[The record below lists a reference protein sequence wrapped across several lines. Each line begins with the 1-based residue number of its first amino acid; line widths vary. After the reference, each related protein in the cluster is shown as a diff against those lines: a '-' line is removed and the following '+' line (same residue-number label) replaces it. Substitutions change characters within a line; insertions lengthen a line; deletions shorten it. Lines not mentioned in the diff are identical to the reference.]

1 MLRTYCILAEK
12 IVPVQCT
19 KEMLGFVIID
29 HQTILF
35 KPFFGIHQKGLVSP
49 SKSRFGPVVIRVVT
63 KPETKHQTYLLYDD
77 TKKVEKCLL
86 GVVSGETTDNHQS
99 ILPNS
104 GENNIMLS
112 SSTIL
117 VHRGMVAKKIVLWES
132 TVFYFNCFKLLTD
145 TYSISKEE
153 SVKSV
158 FCIVTLVKNSFC
170 SQHLS
175 IDTTFKQTIKMEK
188 CWCRHL
194 ACLLK
199 SLSFMYASPNSSR
212 PIYSFDDSSY
222 NYRHPSSCLV

>member
-1 MLRTYCILAEK
+1 M
-12 IVPVQCT
+12 
-19 KEMLGFVIID
+19 
-29 HQTILF
+29 
-35 KPFFGIHQKGLVSP
+35 KPIA
-49 SKSRFGPVVIRVVT
+49 VVIRVVT

-86 GVVSGETTDNHQS
+86 GVVSGETIDNYQS

-117 VHRGMVAKKIVLWES
+117 VHRGMVAKEIVLWES
-132 TVFYFNCFKLLTD
+132 TVFYFNCFKLPVLTD
-145 TYSISKEE
+145 IYSISKEE

-158 FCIVTLVKNSFC
+158 FCIVILVKNSFC

-188 CWCRHL
+188 CWCRYL

-199 SLSFMYASPNSSR
+199 SLSFMYASPNSSG
-212 PIYSFDDSSY
+212 PFYSFGDSSY
-222 NYRHPSSCLV
+222 NYRHSSSFFV